1 MKNNNQFSKRSKN
14 SFQRTIDRKEIHQKI
29 LILCEGTKTEPQ
41 YFKQFKVPRLKVK
54 GTRKNTVSLVE
65 YAIKYRKDHEE
76 ENYDQ
81 VWCVFDKDDFP
92 VADFEKA
99 IRLARKNKMRVA
111 YSNQAFELWYILH
124 FEYLNTSMDRK
135 SYIKKLNDYLETE
148 YKKNDDRMYHRLRCK
163 SDIAIKNA
171 ERLMKEYHPSHP
183 GSNDPSTTVYEL
195 VKVLLNDS
203 KLSSN

>member
-1 MKNNNQFSKRSKN
+1 L
-14 SFQRTIDRKEIHQKI
+14 KI
-29 LILCEGTKTEPQ
+29 QVEGT
-41 YFKQFKVPRLKVK
+41 
-54 GTRKNTVSLVE
+54 GKNTVSLVE
-65 YAIKYRKDHEE
+65 HALQYRKDHEE

-135 SYIKKLNDYLETE
+135 SYIKKLSDYLETE

>member
-1 MKNNNQFSKRSKN
+1 
-14 SFQRTIDRKEIHQKI
+14 
-29 LILCEGTKTEPQ
+29 
-41 YFKQFKVPRLKVK
+41 
-54 GTRKNTVSLVE
+54 
-65 YAIKYRKDHEE
+65 
-76 ENYDQ
+76 
-81 VWCVFDKDDFP
+81 
-92 VADFEKA
+92 
-99 IRLARKNKMRVA
+99 
-111 YSNQAFELWYILH
+111 
-124 FEYLNTSMDRK
+124 MDRK
-135 SYIKKLNDYLETE
+135 SYIKKLSDYLETE